1 MNALAPRSARRTDT
15 ARLQRFLTRIGTL
28 LSEPQPESLL
38 LADAARFLAD
48 LVRPDDWLPDAYA
61 VPDPQY
67 YRQYLLHRDPA
78 ARFSLVSFVWGPG
91 QATPVHDH
99 GVWGVV
105 GVLRGAEL
113 VEDFR
118 RDAQGTLR
126 RDGDLRILDTS
137 EVESFSP
144 ATGDIHRV
152 ANAYDDRVSV
162 SIHLYGADIGTV
174 ERATY
179 DRAGR
184 PKRFVSGY
192 TDLPALIA

>member
-15 ARLQRFLTRIGTL
+15 ARLQRFLTRIDTL
-28 LSEPQPESLL
+28 LSEPQSEILL
-38 LADAARFLAD
+38 LADAARFLTD
-48 LVRPDDWLPDAYA
+48 LVRTDDWLPDAYA

-192 TDLPALIA
+192 ADLPALIA

>member
-1 MNALAPRSARRTDT
+1 MNAPATLAAPSRD
-15 ARLQRFLTRIGTL
+15 LTRLTGFLDAVDTL
-28 LSEPQPESLL
+28 LSAPHDEASVLAESARL
-38 LADAARFLAD
+38 LAG
-48 LVRPDDWLPDAYA
+48 LVRHDDWLPAAYA

-99 GVWGVV
+99 RVWGVV

-113 VEDFR
+113 VEDFH
-118 RDAQGTLR
+118 RDADGTLR
-126 RDGDLRILDTS
+126 RAGDLRTLAAGD
-137 EVESFSP
+137 VESFSP

-162 SIHLYGADIGTV
+162 SIHLYGADIGAV
-174 ERATY
+174 QRATY
-179 DRAGR
+179 DRDGR
-184 PKRFVSGY
+184 AKPFVSGY
-192 TDLPALIA
+192 ADLPALVA